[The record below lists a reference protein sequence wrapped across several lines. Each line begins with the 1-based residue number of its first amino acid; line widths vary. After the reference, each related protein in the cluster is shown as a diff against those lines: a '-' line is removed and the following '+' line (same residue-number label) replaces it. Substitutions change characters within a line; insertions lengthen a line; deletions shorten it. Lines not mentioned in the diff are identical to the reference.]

1 MNNEGKVV
9 SRTYQ
14 RYRELGA
21 VDRKRLSDEERTW
34 AELAPEDGN
43 QLAPESKL
51 ITIDAPAGRYATG
64 QQIDARIGKPGDT
77 TRRIR

>member
-51 ITIDAPAGRYATG
+51 ITIEPPAGRYATG

>member
-34 AELAPEDGN
+34 AELGLQDGN

-51 ITIDAPAGRYATG
+51 ITIEPPAGRYQVG
-64 QQIDARIGKPGDT
+64 QQVDVRVAKPGDT